1 VKSTISA
8 NIYKTNNHF
17 SPHTTE
23 HKSKTMTYGIGNLDP
38 DLGQAQKCNRV
49 KSINVF
55 ATPLKIKDDKSRD
68 FG

>member
-1 VKSTISA
+1 
-8 NIYKTNNHF
+8 
-17 SPHTTE
+17 
-23 HKSKTMTYGIGNLDP
+23 MTYGIGNLGP